1 MSNQIYLT
9 FLHKILYGFGFGFGM
24 GLSWKLMPINKN
36 IKNREEPQQNNNK
49 PLEVVQKC
57 NSKKEDTIK
66 HSADRPYWGTAR
78 G

>member
-24 GLSWKLMPINKN
+24 GLSWKLFPSDRRPSYRRPPEIQTINTEK
-36 IKNREEPQQNNNK
+36 KTQNNNIS
-49 PLEVVQKC
+49 
-57 NSKKEDTIK
+57 NSNEK
-66 HSADRPYWGTAR
+66 RPYWGTAR